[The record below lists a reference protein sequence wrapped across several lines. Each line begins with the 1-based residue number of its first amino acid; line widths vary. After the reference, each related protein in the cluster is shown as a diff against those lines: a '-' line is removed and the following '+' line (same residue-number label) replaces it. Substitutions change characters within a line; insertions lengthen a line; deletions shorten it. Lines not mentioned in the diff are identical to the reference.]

1 MMSLNKTFYI
11 AAFCS
16 LGIYS
21 GFAQEKDKESELG
34 TEVVEIVKPY
44 SPSITDAFKIK
55 AIPQSTD
62 SVSGEKKTVT
72 YEINSVPVASTFTP
86 EKGRAANVERP
97 KREKLFANYAKL
109 GVGNYTNTLGEAA
122 LNFDISREENAS
134 LFFRHNSSQG
144 NIKDAVLDDFYYD
157 TRLDAKYANRQRDYS
172 YDLNLGL
179 EHQSY
184 NWYGVPTPDFYSA
197 EQLSDIDPLHSF
209 FAVAAGGNI
218 TLKNTAFEGGK
229 ARLRYLGDSY
239 SSSEIQLT
247 LNPEFLFPIEN
258 VSLRLEADIDYLSGS
273 FDNDFL
279 SQQALSYGFLKAGF
293 IPSFSFSK
301 DNLSLSI
308 GAAAYL
314 GMDSENSESEF
325 SIHPRVRANYRLD
338 EAISLYAGAEGGLK
352 QNSYYD
358 IKEENPFV
366 SPTLFIA
373 PTKNVYKGYA
383 GITGIL
389 QGRFGYNFRVSHGK
403 DENRVLFKANMP
415 VTGLANLQ
423 GYHYNNSFQVTYD
436 DVATLAAFGEF
447 QMNFSERLMLGVN
460 ATYFNHTTESD
471 NPAWNLP
478 NLTASVFS
486 DFKITDALTGGL
498 TLYYIG
504 ERKDEFAATFSTPEE
519 VTLDGYAD
527 ANLRFT
533 YEINNRFSA
542 FLNGNNLLNSQYSK
556 WLDYPVQGIQIMV
569 GAIYRF
575 DWR

>member
-109 GVGNYTNTLGEAA
+109 GVGNYTNILGEAA

-209 FAVAAGGNI
+209 FVVAAGGNI

-436 DVATLAAFGEF
+436 DVATLAVFGEF

>member
-1 MMSLNKTFYI
+1 MMSFNKTFFI
-11 AAFCS
+11 TAICS
-16 LGIYS
+16 FGIYT

-34 TEVVEIVKPY
+34 TEVVEIIKPY
-44 SPSITDAFKIK
+44 SPSISDAFKIK
-55 AIPQSTD
+55 AIPQSLD
-62 SVSGEKKTVT
+62 SISDEKKTVT

-97 KREKLFANYAKL
+97 KKEKLFANYAKL
-109 GVGNYTNTLGEAA
+109 GVGNYTNILGEAA
-122 LNFDISREENAS
+122 LNFDISREEHAS

-144 NIKDAVLDDFYYD
+144 NIKDVVLDDFYYD
-157 TRLDAKYANRQRDYS
+157 TRLDAKYASNQRAYS
-172 YDLNLGL
+172 YDVSLGL
-179 EHQSY
+179 EQQSY
-184 NWYGVPTPDFYSA
+184 NWYGVPSPDFYSN
-197 EQLSDIDPLHSF
+197 ETLGKIDPLHSF
-209 FAVAAGGNI
+209 FAATVGGNI
-218 TLKNTAFEGGK
+218 ALKNTNFEGGK

-436 DVATLAAFGEF
+436 DVATLAVFGEF

>member
-109 GVGNYTNTLGEAA
+109 GVGNYTNILGEAA

-436 DVATLAAFGEF
+436 DVATLAVFGEF